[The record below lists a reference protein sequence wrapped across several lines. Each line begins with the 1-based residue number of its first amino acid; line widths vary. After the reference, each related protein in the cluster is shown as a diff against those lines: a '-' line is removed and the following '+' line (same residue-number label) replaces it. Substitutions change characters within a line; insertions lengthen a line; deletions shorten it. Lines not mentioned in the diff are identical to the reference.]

1 MGNFIQDILG
11 LVSRSKAVTPKDKDV
26 VALGRFRQNFRND
39 NISGT
44 PDMTAEQTTIK
55 DISDYIV
62 AKVPNE
68 LPNPGT
74 EGQVLALNAS
84 LDPIWKDDADTTSTT
99 FKNSDIAALS
109 GSYKGDVYETVS
121 STILTLGAPAYLTGF
136 LETSS
141 AAALD
146 DITSATQMSRM
157 IGVVVSGP
165 IGATGNT
172 LLIKGLVRASAP
184 GAGIGQPVYFVNG
197 GFSGTAPSTTGQYV
211 RIAGY
216 CVAAPLVGP
225 SIIYFNPSPDF
236 ILLS

>member
-1 MGNFIQDILG
+1 MAKEVLIPKKWIWDGSCTYSSKYDLLSKYFIKQPATAGTAGQVLALNSDLEPVWQDEG
-11 LVSRSKAVTPKDKDV
+11 
-26 VALGRFRQNFRND
+26 
-39 NISGT
+39 
-44 PDMTAEQTTIK
+44 
-55 DISDYIV
+55 
-62 AKVPNE
+62 E
-68 LPNPGT
+68 LPAPGT

-84 LDPIWKDDADTTSTT
+84 LEPIWKDDADTTSTT
-99 FKNSDIAALS
+99 FKNTDIGAFT
-109 GSYKGDVYETVS
+109 GEYKGDVYETTT
-121 STILTLGAPAYLTGF
+121 STLLSLGIPAYLTGF

-141 AAALD
+141 AAAVD
-146 DITSATQMSRM
+146 DITSASQMSRM

-184 GAGIGQPVYFVNG
+184 GAGIGLPVYFVNG

-216 CVAAPLVGP
+216 CVATPLVGDA
-225 SIIYFNPSPDF
+225 IIYFNPSPDF

>member
-1 MGNFIQDILG
+1 MGNIIQDIIG
-11 LVSRSKAVTPKDKDV
+11 LVARAKPVTPRDKDV
-26 VALGRFRQNFRND
+26 IPLGRFKDGLRGD
-39 NISGT
+39 GVT
-44 PDMTAEQTTIK
+44 GPDMIAEQTTIK
-55 DISDYIV
+55 KVSDYIV
-62 AKVPNE
+62 AKVPKE

-99 FKNSDIAALS
+99 FKNTDIGGLT
-109 GSYKGDVYETVS
+109 GQYKGDVYETTT
-121 STILTLGAPAYLTGF
+121 STLLSLGAPAYLTGF
-136 LETSS
+136 LENSS

-146 DITSATQMSRM
+146 DITSPTQMSRM

-172 LLIKGLVRASAP
+172 LLIKGLVRTSAP

-216 CVAAPLVGP
+216 CVATPLIGDP
-225 SIIYFNPSPDF
+225 IIYFNPSPDF

>member
-44 PDMTAEQTTIK
+44 PDMIAEQTTIK

-74 EGQVLALNAS
+74 EGQVLALDSS
-84 LDPIWKDDADTTSTT
+84 LQPIWKDDADTTTT
-99 FKNSDIAALS
+99 IFQNSDIS
-109 GSYKGDVYETVS
+109 NDV
-121 STILTLGAPAYLTGF
+121 GA
-136 LETSS
+136 TSS
-141 AAALD
+141 AKGDKYIPTTAGIVLAAKPHYVSAAIFGS
-146 DITSATQMSRM
+146 DITPVSDITVASNMTGM
-157 IGVVVSGP
+157 IGMSITNAKADG
-165 IGATGNT
+165 I
-172 LLIKGLVRASAP
+172 LLKGLIRISSIP
-184 GAGIGQPVYFVNG
+184 GNVGQTVYFINNNL
-197 GFSGTAPSTTGQYV
+197 SITAPSTSGEYV

-216 CVAAPLVGP
+216 IVDNPIDGTL
-225 SIIYFNPSPDF
+225 IYFNPSPDF

>member
-1 MGNFIQDILG
+1 MGNLIQDIIG
-11 LVSRSKAVTPKDKDV
+11 LVTRAKSVTPKDKDV
-26 VALGRFRQNFRND
+26 IPLGRFKSNLRDD
-39 NISGT
+39 NISG
-44 PDMTAEQTTIK
+44 PSMIAEQTTMK
-55 DISDYIV
+55 KVSDYIV
-62 AKVPNE
+62 SKVPNE

-99 FKNSDIAALS
+99 FKNTDIGALT
-109 GSYKGDVYETVS
+109 GEYKGDVYETAT
-121 STILTLGAPAYLTGF
+121 STLLSLGIPAYLTGF
-136 LETSS
+136 LETSQ
-141 AAALD
+141 AAAVD

-216 CVAAPLVGP
+216 CVAAPLLGDA
-225 SIIYFNPSPDF
+225 IIYFNPSPDF